1 MTINLQFALTFVD
14 WKWGHLSLNGIHI
27 FLLWRTKRSLKI
39 GQKVSFVTDDEN
51 RNNFHAIIT
60 NTRSSLRSLL
70 VEFKVGK
77 IQVCWSLNWWVGFY
91 RCAISWKIETDN
103 SFLFSRRI
111 RQKQTFSIREVS
123 MQFMDLISISSSFL
137 LLLVVDQSDLEK
149 GSNFCHRFLLTSII
163 YQNKHTDW
171 SYRKCKSQK
180 SKSGMKDTVF
190 ENHSKSLI
198 FQHLWICKRP
208 KLQPTYNF
216 QFEFSR
222 QTSIMT
228 NICRWYFGIFGLK
241 IQTSVARFDGM

>member
-1 MTINLQFALTFVD
+1 MCDQLKNCD
-14 WKWGHLSLNGIHI
+14 W
-27 FLLWRTKRSLKI
+27 
-39 GQKVSFVTDDEN
+39 Q
-51 RNNFHAIIT
+51 
-60 NTRSSLRSLL
+60 
-70 VEFKVGK
+70 
-77 IQVCWSLNWWVGFY
+77 
-91 RCAISWKIETDN
+91 
-103 SFLFSRRI
+103 LFSLFAEDQAEADFQHTRGI
-111 RQKQTFSIREVS
+111 YAIYGPNL
-123 MQFMDLISISSSFL
+123 DLIFFL
-137 LLLVVDQSDLEK
+137 LLVLVAESDLGK

-180 SKSGMKDTVF
+180 GKSGMKDTVF